1 MIRLVKP
8 SIGQEEKKLINEVL
22 DSGMLASGKYVQDFE
37 RKFASLCGAKHG
49 IAVSSGTTALHA
61 ALLACG
67 CCQGDLVITT
77 PFSFIAT
84 ANSVLYCGAR
94 PLFADINEDDF
105 NISPERIEYL
115 LKKNKKAKFV
125 MIVHLFG
132 NPCRMDDIMYLKKK
146 YGFSLIEDCAQSHE
160 AEYGG
165 KKTGTF
171 GDASAFSFYATKNM
185 LTGEGGIVLT
195 GSDRVDAL
203 ARKII
208 NHGRKDR
215 YSHDILGYNYRM
227 TNIAAA
233 IGLAQITKISK
244 MTDKRIAIAEKYS
257 RALGDDH
264 KYVLPSKHKKAKH
277 VYHQYTLQCSDN
289 AGLQEY
295 LGAQGVETGIIYP
308 LSIPAQPLYRKL
320 GYRTDDVPV
329 SRKMEGR
336 VISIPVNPL
345 LKDTEIKKV
354 IAALESWEED

>member
-1 MIRLVKP
+1 M
-8 SIGQEEKKLINEVL
+8 
-22 DSGMLASGKYVQDFE
+22 DSGMLASGKYVTEFE
-37 RKFASLCGAKHG
+37 QKFASLCGAKHG

-67 CCQGDLVITT
+67 CGQGDLVITT

-94 PLFADINEDDF
+94 PLFADIEEDDY
-105 NISPERIEYL
+105 NISPEKIEYL
-115 LKKNKKAKFV
+115 LKKNKKARFV
-125 MIVHLFG
+125 LIVHLFG

-146 YGFSLIEDCAQSHE
+146 YGFSLIEDCAQCHE

-185 LTGEGGIVLT
+185 LTGEGGMVLT
-195 GSDRVDAL
+195 GSDRVEAL
-203 ARKII
+203 ARKVI

-233 IGLAQITKISK
+233 IGIAQIGKIAK
-244 MTDKRIAIAEKYS
+244 MTEKRIVIAEKYS
-257 RALGDDH
+257 KALKSDK
-264 KYVLPSKHKKAKH
+264 KYIIPSRHKKAKH
-277 VYHQYTLQCSDN
+277 VYHQYTLQCQDN
-289 AGLQEY
+289 RKLQDY
-295 LGAQGVETGIIYP
+295 LTEQEVETGIIYP

-329 SRKMEGR
+329 SRKMEKR
-336 VISIPVNPL
+336 VISIPVHPL
-345 LKDTEIKKV
+345 LKETEIKKV
-354 IAALESWEED
+354 IKALENWEED